1 MFEAMPSEGLVPD
14 YDSYSAVI
22 LSYLKESVRAY
33 RQFATSHPGES
44 RYTLPCR
51 RPVVLQDSMRT
62 FRQFATS
69 LPGEETAAR
78 PASGG
83 CMALLPLLGLRLL
96 DVTVATDLT
105 VQLRACGMAN
115 TDAVAC

>member
-44 RYTLPCR
+44 RWTHPAVILLCFKPW
-51 RPVVLQDSMRT
+51 
-62 FRQFATS
+62 FAHTARS
-69 LPGEETAAR
+69 TPATQVRKTAAG

-83 CMALLPLLGLRLL
+83 CMASLPLLSLLRLL
-96 DVTVATDLT
+96 DATGASDLQE
-105 VQLRACGMAN
+105 QLRALDSG
-115 TDAVAC
+115 